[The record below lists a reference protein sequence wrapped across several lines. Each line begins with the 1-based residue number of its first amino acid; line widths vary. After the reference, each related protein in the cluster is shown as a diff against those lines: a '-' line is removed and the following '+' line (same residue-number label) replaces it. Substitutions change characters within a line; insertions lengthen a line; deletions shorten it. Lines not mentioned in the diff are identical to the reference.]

1 MPSATDAPALPV
13 YRTDEIRRIEALTL
27 SSPDAP
33 HLMERA
39 GIAAAELARD
49 LIGDTG
55 ASVLVLAGPGNN
67 GGDGFVLARQLKQWW
82 HRVSVVF
89 TGERAK
95 LSKEAGDAFEAWQ
108 AAGGETLTALAD
120 GSLKSAA

>member
-1 MPSATDAPALPV
+1 MPVLPVVPALPV

-27 SSPDAP
+27 SSLEPP
-33 HLMERA
+33 NLMERA

-49 LIGDTG
+49 LIADKG

-82 HRVSVVF
+82 HRVNVVF

-95 LSKEAGDAFEAWQ
+95 LSKEAGKHSMHGKQRGARR
-108 AAGGETLTALAD
+108 
-120 GSLKSAA
+120 